1 MSSHSIRS
9 QSAHFAVAFALA
21 LALIAAHGT
30 AASQSA
36 QPAATAASAGV
47 VQKGNTLKMRPAKPG
62 PGASV
67 PHPPNPTPG
76 GASIGPKKPTS
87 ISPGAASGV
96 IAAPAAK

>member
-1 MSSHSIRS
+1 MFNSSIRS
-9 QSAHFAVAFALA
+9 QSTHLAMA

-36 QPAATAASAGV
+36 AQPSAAASTSV
-47 VQKGNTLKMRPAKPG
+47 IQKGTTLKMRPVKPE

-67 PHPPNPTPG
+67 PRAPNPTPG

-87 ISPGAASGV
+87 ISPSATASAV
-96 IAAPAAK
+96 ISAPAAK